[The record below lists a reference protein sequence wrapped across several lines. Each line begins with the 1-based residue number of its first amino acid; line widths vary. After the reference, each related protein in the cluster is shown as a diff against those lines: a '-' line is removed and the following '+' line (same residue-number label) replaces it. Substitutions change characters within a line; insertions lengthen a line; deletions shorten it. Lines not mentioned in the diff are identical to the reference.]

1 MSTFPQILPTAN
13 ADPSHGEQNTAGFP
27 DESKNLPGVFEK
39 MMTQALSTPP
49 ANSGPPK
56 EENQPPQTSV
66 QPAQIPAHFS
76 NKMPGHIGVSLQAAD
91 VFNSAKAVYANV
103 AIQSKGAPLN
113 PTDSKATTQASAS
126 SNKDKKSET
135 SVEPASMPASLET
148 FLNQVFAAPVLTVD
162 PIGKSG
168 GEKAPKGSGSP
179 APSPTGV
186 SELSVVSPAPT
197 RASSASSATA
207 KVLPPQ
213 LSTSQLA
220 PTMEPN
226 VAQQTSAAVAKEI
239 ALPAK
244 NLEPANPAS
253 AMAVKPSSPELP
265 EDQTA
270 LGSAL
275 QPGNKTDKVS
285 DSSTATTA
293 QPQPEPNGTS
303 IAKQDVEMK
312 QAEKT
317 NKIAGQTEKVLPGNV
332 VSTPRE
338 GQSPGVSLNAQS
350 FMSTTAAASSP
361 ALNNIDGMSSLPSD
375 SVAASAVVNARSN
388 SLERTQELVMV
399 NATRLSDS
407 GNNSMQV
414 VIKPDAGTQLSLE
427 LRQQSGNVEVQ
438 ATLQQGDFN
447 HLNQQWPD
455 LQQRLEERG
464 IRLSPLTDDGASG
477 GSNTGNET
485 FENKQNQANEVV
497 PELKLVDAPA
507 GMFTSEPAQTSAHR
521 GWETWA

>member
-1 MSTFPQILPTAN
+1 MSTFPQILPTVN
-13 ADPSHGEQNTAGFP
+13 ADPPHGEQNMAGFP

-49 ANSGPPK
+49 ANSGSPK
-56 EENQPPQTSV
+56 EENQSPQTSV
-66 QPAQIPAHFS
+66 QPAQIPAGFS
-76 NKMPGHIGVSLQAAD
+76 NKMPGHSGIPLHAAHI
-91 VFNSAKAVYANV
+91 FNSAEVVYGNL
-103 AIQSKGAPLN
+103 AIQSKAATLN
-113 PTDSKATTQASAS
+113 QTNSKTSTQASGT

-135 SVEPASMPASLET
+135 LVESASMPASLET
-148 FLNQVFAAPVLTVD
+148 FLNQVFAVPVLTVD

-168 GEKAPKGSGSP
+168 GEKAPKGSGSA
-179 APSPTGV
+179 APSPAGV
-186 SELSVVSPAPT
+186 SELSVVSPAPART
-197 RASSASSATA
+197 NSASTATA
-207 KVLPPQ
+207 KVSSPQ
-213 LSTSQLA
+213 LSASQLT
-220 PTMEPN
+220 PTIEPN
-226 VAQQTSAAVAKEI
+226 IVQQTSASAAKEI
-239 ALPAK
+239 ASPAQ
-244 NLEPANPAS
+244 NLEPTNPIA

-270 LGSAL
+270 LGFASE
-275 QPGNKTDKVS
+275 PGNKTDKVS
-285 DSSTATTA
+285 DSNTGTPA

-303 IAKQDVEMK
+303 IAKQDVAMK

-332 VSTPRE
+332 VSAARE
-338 GQSPGVSLNAQS
+338 SQSPGVSLNAQS
-350 FMSTTAAASSP
+350 FISTAAAGSP

-375 SVAASAVVNARSN
+375 SIAASAVVNARSN
-388 SLERTQELVMV
+388 SLERTQDLMMV
-399 NATRLSDS
+399 SATRLSDS

-464 IRLSPLTDDGASG
+464 IRLSSLTDEGATG
-477 GSNTGNET
+477 GSNTGSET
-485 FENKQNQANEVV
+485 FENKQNQASEVV
-497 PELKLVDAPA
+497 PELTLMDAPA
-507 GMFTSEPAQTSAHR
+507 GMFTPEPAQTSAHR